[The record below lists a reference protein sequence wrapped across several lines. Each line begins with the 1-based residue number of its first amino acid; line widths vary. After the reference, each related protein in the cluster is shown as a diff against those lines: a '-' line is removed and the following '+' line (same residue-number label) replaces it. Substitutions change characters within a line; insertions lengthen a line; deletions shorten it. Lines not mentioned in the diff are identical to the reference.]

1 MDADFY
7 SRVVDAAV
15 AELEKVGWHSSAL
28 ELPRDIES
36 ILREL
41 AARDK
46 EVDRLTAERDALAG
60 QLAQV
65 REHAEVL
72 ATELAVEQANVAREK
87 ARREYDSVDAYNAR
101 INEAVRHLREQEER
115 GIR

>member
-65 REHAEVL
+65 REGRDQAEKKL
-72 ATELAVEQANVAREK
+72 ADALDELAGYKRNAAYISSVI
-87 ARREYDSVDAYNAR
+87 DSDGCYR
-101 INEAVRHLREQEER
+101 P
-115 GIR
+115 